1 MDQPPASLIQIKAK
15 MTASRYFP
23 GFSGIQM
30 SQPFHALP
38 LDRQQAP
45 AAYPLVYLHDASIT
59 PADWLRFVGGCCRSP
74 SGRAGLIAIRDP
86 RGIIHA
92 LFSYRVDLDLRI
104 RKRLCITDLMV
115 AHVAGSQIDAA
126 VAAAA
131 RDVSAQF
138 GCQMIT
144 IEQPFHFPLHLRM
157 SCPTA
162 EALKRRAHP
171 AASTRLQ

>member
-1 MDQPPASLIQIKAK
+1 LTQIKAE
-15 MTASRYFP
+15 TALPGYFP
-23 GFSGIQM
+23 GFSGIRM
-30 SQPFHALP
+30 SQPFNALP

-92 LFSYRVDLDLRI
+92 LFSYRVDTDLRI
-104 RKRLCITDLMV
+104 RKRLCIADLMV

-144 IEQPFHFPLHLRM
+144 IEQPFQSALHPRGR
-157 SCPTA
+157 CPTA
-162 EALKRRAHP
+162 EALRKRVHAS
-171 AASTRLQ
+171 ASTRLQ

>member
-1 MDQPPASLIQIKAK
+1 LTQIKAE
-15 MTASRYFP
+15 TAPPGYIP
-23 GFSGIQM
+23 GFSGIRM

-59 PADWLRFVGGCCRSP
+59 PADWLRFVGGCCRSS
-74 SGRAGLIAIRDP
+74 SGRGGLIAIRDP

-92 LFSYRVDLDLRI
+92 LFSYRVDTDLRS
-104 RKRLCITDLMV
+104 RKRLCIADLMV

-126 VAAAA
+126 VVAAAK
-131 RDVSAQF
+131 DVSAQF

-144 IEQPFHFPLHLRM
+144 IEQPFQSPLHLRPR
-157 SCPTA
+157 CPTA
-162 EALKRRAHP
+162 EALKESVHP

>member
-1 MDQPPASLIQIKAK
+1 M
-15 MTASRYFP
+15 
-23 GFSGIQM
+23 
-30 SQPFHALP
+30 
-38 LDRQQAP
+38 
-45 AAYPLVYLHDASIT
+45 
-59 PADWLRFVGGCCRSP
+59 
-74 SGRAGLIAIRDP
+74 P
-86 RGIIHA
+86 R
-92 LFSYRVDLDLRI
+92 
-104 RKRLCITDLMV
+104 
-115 AHVAGSQIDAA
+115 

-162 EALKRRAHP
+162 EALKRRAHL